1 MKEDIPPSAEAISP
15 EIHPAPEARLTVLA
29 QVWRVLSHPA
39 LLIIL
44 LVLAAG
50 AMALHLWLP
59 QLPTALSGD
68 PAASS
73 AWLDGIAAQYPGGE
87 VMRALGLFDLAH
99 NALLRVILP
108 LLAATLIIHFING
121 VRLARAAR
129 EASPPTTW
137 LPGLHAWET
146 TLPQSP
152 DDDAWDRACT
162 ELCGSG
168 RMKVTRLEDGTDE
181 RVCDC
186 HHRRQW
192 LTLFTEIGLALALIA
207 LLLNLF
213 SGWQVDGMTLDP
225 GDSVSLAPYSDLTV
239 TLSEDASQL
248 ILCCPETSAP
258 LDEGGIRRGSVRV
271 QVTAQNDALHITLS
285 QDDKALPLQAIEQ
298 GTYATNNLVVHF
310 PETGSERAIAAPD
323 ANLYFRLV
331 ALENGGFRVQALD
344 AANQVLFSTEVHE
357 ETALPLNDDLILS
370 LFPTTFITI
379 RAWGRPWTWLL
390 APALLLAAIGLLLR
404 WRRPY
409 WRLGALTN
417 EAGVALR
424 WQGPRATRKRFVE
437 LIQLLTRPSPSTD
450 EETP

>member
-1 MKEDIPPSAEAISP
+1 MKEDTPPTAEATSP
-15 EIHPAPEARLTVLA
+15 EIHPAPVARLSVLA
-29 QVWRVLSHPA
+29 QIWRVLSHPA
-39 LLIIL
+39 MLIALLI
-44 LVLAAG
+44 LAAG

-59 QLPTALSGD
+59 QLPTPLAGD

-73 AWLDGIAAQYPGGE
+73 AWLDEIAAMYPGGE
-87 VMRALGLFDLAH
+87 AMRALGLFNLSH

-108 LLAATLIIHFING
+108 LLAATLIIHFINDM
-121 VRLARAAR
+121 RLARAAR

-146 TLPQSP
+146 TLPHAP
-152 DDDAWDRACT
+152 DEEAWGRACT
-162 ELCGSG
+162 ELCHSG
-168 RMKVTRLEDGTDE
+168 RMTVTRLEDGTDE

-186 HHRRQW
+186 HYRHQW
-192 LTLFTEIGLALALIA
+192 LILFTEIGLALALVA

-213 SGWQVDGMTLDP
+213 SGWQVDGITMNP

-239 TLSEDASQL
+239 RFSEDANQL
-248 ILCCPETSAP
+248 ILCCPETSTP
-258 LDEGGIRRGSVRV
+258 LDKGGIKHGSVRV
-271 QVTAQNDALHITLS
+271 QVTDQNDALHITLNRG
-285 QDDKALPLQAIEQ
+285 DKALPLQAIEQ
-298 GTYATNNLVVHF
+298 GTYATNNLIVHF
-310 PETGSERAIAAPD
+310 PETSSERAIAAPD

-357 ETALPLNDDLILS
+357 ETALPLNDDLTLV
-370 LFPTTFITI
+370 LRPTTFITI

-390 APALLLAAIGLLLR
+390 APALLLAAIGLIFR

-417 EAGVALR
+417 ETGVALR

-437 LIQLLTRPSPSTD
+437 LIHLLTRPSPVAD
-450 EETP
+450 EEAP